1 MCEVCFR
8 RPEQNRP
15 HILSRHLAMSKSAA
29 SEKRPA
35 AGPFP
40 NLAAGERGV
49 YGDSPG
55 LATPQ
60 FPLFAFFVTALDLL

>member
-1 MCEVCFR
+1 VQVCFR

-40 NLAAGERGV
+40 SLAAGDAGYMEIPRGWQHPKS
-49 YGDSPG
+49 GFSHF
-55 LATPQ
+55 L
-60 FPLFAFFVTALDLL
+60 